1 MFAILCI
8 LLIVCG
14 ILLLIKAK
22 NIHGKNGLSVI
33 LGVSGIILII
43 CGIVLIYYV
52 FIGVIELPLQ

>member
-22 NIHGKNGLSVI
+22 NIHGKSGLCVI
-33 LGVSGIILII
+33 FGVSGVILVIF
-43 CGIVLIYYV
+43 GIVLIYYV
-52 FIGVIELPLQ
+52 VTGVIELPLK

>member
-22 NIHGKNGLSVI
+22 NIQGKSGLRVI
-33 LGVSGIILII
+33 LGVGGVILVIF
-43 CGIVLIYYV
+43 GIVLIYYV
-52 FIGVIELPLQ
+52 VTGVIELPLQ